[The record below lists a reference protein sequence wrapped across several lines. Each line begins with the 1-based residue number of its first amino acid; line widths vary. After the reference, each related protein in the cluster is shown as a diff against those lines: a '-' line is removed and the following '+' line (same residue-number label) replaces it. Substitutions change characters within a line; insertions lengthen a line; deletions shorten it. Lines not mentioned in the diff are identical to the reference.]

1 MPTNLLDAFQH
12 LHKAKFTHAT
22 IELCGIGVWINDMFE
37 DSGWESWQG
46 PLDCTSVTTD
56 DIDLAEIH
64 ATTPVRSF
72 EHYFYI
78 RGISEDSI
86 DRQIYGLLPWR
97 NRFVFR
103 RVISLKN
110 RSLRS
115 GFSPLFVSFQPS
127 AHFLLNCSS
136 QLYNNKSCFSIILE
150 FTYHPRTRNDL

>member
-86 DRQIYGLLPWR
+86 DRQIYGLLP
-97 NRFVFR
+97 
-103 RVISLKN
+103 
-110 RSLRS
+110 
-115 GFSPLFVSFQPS
+115 
-127 AHFLLNCSS
+127 
-136 QLYNNKSCFSIILE
+136 
-150 FTYHPRTRNDL
+150 